1 MSMSATG
8 RGTERLVVIGG
19 DAAGMSAA
27 SQARRLKGPG
37 ELEIVAFERGHFTS
51 YSACGIPYW
60 VGGDVTERDHL
71 IARTPE
77 EHRARDID
85 LRLRTEVTEIDVAG
99 QRVRARDVDSG
110 AESWTSYD
118 KLVIATGARPIRPAM
133 PGGDARGVH
142 GVQTLDDGQAL
153 LDTLARTDGRRAV
166 VVGAGYIGVEMA
178 EALINRDYA
187 VTVVNRGSEPM
198 STLDPDMGRLVHT
211 AMEGMGITMVDD
223 AEVTEV
229 LTGDDGRVRAV
240 LTRDAE
246 YPADVVVLGIGVRPE
261 TALARAAG
269 LPLGAHG
276 GLLTDL
282 AMRVRGHE
290 NIWAGGDCVEV
301 LDLVSGQ
308 ERHIALGTHANKH
321 GQVVGTNVG
330 GGYATFPGVVGT
342 AVSKVCELEI
352 ARTGLREKDARRVGL
367 QFETVTVESTSR
379 AGYYPG
385 ASPMTVKMLAER
397 RTGRLLGVQIVGR
410 EGAGKRVDVAAVA
423 LTAGMTVEQM
433 TSLDLGYAPPFSPV
447 WDPVLV
453 AARKAVSKVR
463 ASAGRPETP

>member
-1 MSMSATG
+1 M
-8 RGTERLVVIGG
+8 IGG

-27 SQARRLKGPG
+27 SQARRLKGPDA
-37 ELEIVAFERGHFTS
+37 LEIVAFERGHFTS

-60 VGGDVTERDHL
+60 VGGDVTEPEQL

-85 LRLRTEVTEIDVAG
+85 LRMRTEVLEIDVDR
-99 QRVRARDVDSG
+99 QRVRARDLESG

-118 KLVIATGARPIRPAM
+118 KLVIATGARPIRPDM
-133 PGGDARGVH
+133 PGVDAPGVH

-153 LDTLARTDGRRAV
+153 IDTLAHARGREAV

-178 EALINRDYA
+178 EALINRGYE

-198 STLDPDMGRLVHT
+198 STLDPDMGRLVHE
-211 AMEGMGITMVDD
+211 AMEGLGVTMVDD
-223 AEVTEV
+223 AAVTKV
-229 LTGDDGRVRAV
+229 LTGEDGRVRAV
-240 LTRDAE
+240 ATENAE

-261 TALARAAG
+261 TTLARAAG
-269 LPLGAHG
+269 LPLGSHG
-276 GLLTDL
+276 GLRTDL

-321 GQVVGTNVG
+321 GQVIGTGVG

-342 AVSKVCELEI
+342 AVSKVCDLEI

-367 QFETVTVESTSR
+367 QFVSVTIESTSR

-410 EGAGKRVDVAAVA
+410 EGAGKRVDIAAVA

-433 TSLDLGYAPPFSPV
+433 TALDLGYAPPFSPV

-453 AARKAVSKVR
+453 AARKAAAEVR
-463 ASAGRPETP
+463 AS

>member
-1 MSMSATG
+1 MNMSRMRDT
-8 RGTERLVVIGG
+8 RERLVVIGG

-27 SQARRLKGPG
+27 SQARRLRGPE

-60 VGGDVTERDHL
+60 VGGEVSGPDQL

-85 LRLRTEVTEIDVAG
+85 LRMRTEVMEIDVDR
-99 QRVRARDVDSG
+99 QRVRARDLESG

-118 KLVIATGARPIRPAM
+118 KLVIATGARPIRPYL
-133 PGGDARGVH
+133 PGVDAPGVH

-153 LDTLARTDGRRAV
+153 IDTLAHTRGRKAV

-178 EALINRDYA
+178 EALINHGYE
-187 VTVVNRGSEPM
+187 VTVVNRGSQPM
-198 STLDPDMGRLVHT
+198 STLDPDMGRMVHE
-211 AMEGMGITMVDD
+211 AMEGLGITMVDD
-223 AEVTEV
+223 AAVTKV
-229 LTGDDGRVRAV
+229 LTGEDGRVRAV
-240 LTRDAE
+240 ATEHAE

-261 TALARAAG
+261 TALAKAAG

-321 GQVVGTNVG
+321 GQVIGTGVG

-342 AVSKVCELEI
+342 AVSKVCDLEI

-367 QFETVTVESTSR
+367 QFVSVTIESTSR

-410 EGAGKRVDVAAVA
+410 EGAGKRVDIAAVA

-433 TSLDLGYAPPFSPV
+433 TALDLGYAPPFSPV

-453 AARKAVSKVR
+453 AARKAAAKVR
-463 ASAGRPETP
+463 AS